1 MGVTKSGWDVEHN
14 ITGRWRAGAVRPDP
28 PQRQLRR
35 AEPAQEMGD
44 ALELPIAQS
53 SGPSTMWFNNTGEFD
68 RWYRRLHP
76 MRHVVARR
84 LQRIEREQ
92 QREREIEMMRERSN
106 ARDIELTNLGQSDR
120 LNAAQRASGDMDR
133 LLEYR
138 EQRNERQRDILTDQ
152 DPQYQFNRRARR
164 RFEEAMQ
171 READALA
178 DELQRMRIA
187 AEEVD

>member
-1 MGVTKSGWDVEHN
+1 
-14 ITGRWRAGAVRPDP
+14 
-28 PQRQLRR
+28 
-35 AEPAQEMGD
+35 
-44 ALELPIAQS
+44 
-53 SGPSTMWFNNTGEFD
+53 
-68 RWYRRLHP
+68 
-76 MRHVVARR
+76 MRHIVARR

-120 LNAAQRASGDMDR
+120 LNAAQRASGDVDR

-152 DPQYQFNRRARR
+152 DPQYQFNRRVRR

-178 DELQRMRIA
+178 DELQRMHIG